1 MTAGDPPF
9 TVGIE
14 EEYLLVDR
22 QTRDIA
28 AEPPAAM
35 IEECRSLIRNLI
47 RPELL
52 RSQIEVGTRVCHTIA
67 QAREELAWLRRT
79 VAGVAAR
86 HGLAPIAASTHPFSE
101 WQDQRHTDKKRYNIL
116 ARDLQA
122 MARRLLICGMH
133 VHVGIDDDDLR
144 IDLINQACYFLP
156 HLLALSTSSPFW
168 RGEDTGLKSYRVSVF
183 NGLPRTGLP
192 EYFESF
198 GEYRRHVK
206 ILTDAGLIKDGTL
219 LWWDIRASDNF
230 PTIEMRITD
239 VCTRL
244 DDAVA
249 VAALFVCV
257 VRMLYRLRRGNQ
269 RWRRYSRM
277 LINENRWRAHAMAS
291 MRAWWISARRVVLS
305 STCWKSDRLIAEDPR
320 RWVPP
325 AGRAHPP
332 DRTRG
337 HQRPPAEPDL
347 RPGHRRRSRAHGS
360 PAGGGGR
367 TDRGNRGRPLARQI
381 TVMRFLIAAL
391 SEASSSRPII
401 PPSPDTL
408 SRSTARMAL
417 IWALTISTMLLS
429 SRQLAPVAS

>member
-14 EEYLLVDR
+14 EEYLLVDC

-35 IEECRSLIRNLI
+35 IEECRSLIPDRV

-52 RSQIEVGTRVCHTIA
+52 RSQIEVGTRVCHTIGE
-67 QAREELAWLRRT
+67 AREELAGLRRT
-79 VAGVAAR
+79 VAGVAAS

-101 WQDQRHTDKKRYNIL
+101 WQDQRHTDKERYNIL

-168 RGEDTGLKSYRVSVF
+168 RGEDTGLKSYRLSVF
-183 NGLPRTGLP
+183 HGLPRTGLP

-206 ILTDAGLIKDGTL
+206 ILTGAGLIKDGTL
-219 LWWDIRASDNF
+219 LWWDIRASANF

-244 DDAVA
+244 DDAIA
-249 VAALFVCV
+249 VAALFVCI
-257 VRMLYRLRRGNQ
+257 VRMLYRLRRANQ

-277 LINENRWRAHAMAS
+277 LINENRWRAQ
-291 MRAWWISARRVVLS
+291 RYGIDEGLVDFGKGRIVPF
-305 STCWKSDRLIAEDPR
+305 SDLLEELIGLIAEDAEALGCR
-320 RWVPP
+320 QQVE
-325 AGRAHPP
+325 
-332 DRTRG
+332 RTRRIVREG
-337 HQRPPAEPDL
+337 TSAHRQSETYARAVGAGAKPREALRAVVDGLIEETVADL
-347 RPGHRRRSRAHGS
+347 
-360 PAGGGGR
+360 
-367 TDRGNRGRPLARQI
+367 
-381 TVMRFLIAAL
+381 
-391 SEASSSRPII
+391 
-401 PPSPDTL
+401 
-408 SRSTARMAL
+408 
-417 IWALTISTMLLS
+417 
-429 SRQLAPVAS
+429 